1 MMFKSIR
8 WRIAI
13 SYIALFLLA
22 MIGLGYYFTGFVR
35 DIYLGQLRQEL
46 FREAELVA
54 ASISPA
60 LSEQA
65 PAAEINEQVNL
76 LAGEIDLRIT
86 IIDASGIVL
95 GESDEDFTSMDNH
108 LDRPEVV
115 QARETGIG
123 YSIRYSHTVGDFLL
137 YAAVPIRVD
146 QELAGYARVAQAT
159 SQVNQSITNLQ
170 RTLLVTTGI
179 VTLVAIALAMWI
191 ANISLKPLRELTQ
204 EAIRISSG
212 EFQHIRK
219 SGSLMASASDE
230 IGQLTRALN
239 KMISTTQDHIQELTA
254 ERSKMSAVFEEMTDG
269 IVIVDVEGNIQLTN
283 RAVESMFGLSP
294 ENSTGNSLASV
305 LRHYEIVE
313 LWQRCVEQQV
323 MQSANLEVQPQ
334 QLYLQVSA
342 TTLGK
347 SLPGSVL
354 LVFQNLTRL
363 RRLETIRQDFIS
375 NISHELRTPL
385 ASLKALTET
394 LQEGALEDPPAA
406 RRFLEQIE
414 TEVDTI
420 NLVVSE
426 LLERSKIESG
436 RVPLKFTGSQ
446 PQDLIHA
453 AVERL
458 RLQAERAQ
466 LTINISYPEDLP
478 EVLVDPPR
486 LEQVLVNLLHNAIK
500 FTEPGGEIEISV
512 RDNEQTQVEFSVRD
526 SGVGIA
532 VDDLPRIFERF
543 YKADRARSGGGTGL
557 GLAIA
562 SHLVEAHGGVIWAE
576 SELGKGSTFIF
587 TIPIKD

>member
-13 SYIALFLLA
+13 SYVALFLLA

-123 YSIRYSHTVGDFLL
+123 YSTRYSHTVGDFLL

-305 LRHYEIVE
+305 LRHYEIME
-313 LWQRCVEQQV
+313 LWQRCVDQEET
-323 MQSANLEVQPQ
+323 QSTNLEVLPQ

-342 TTLGK
+342 TPLGK

-426 LLERSKIESG
+426 LLELSKIESG
-436 RVPLKFTGSQ
+436 RVPLKFTVSQ

-458 RLQAERAQ
+458 SLQAERAQ
-466 LTINISYPEDLP
+466 LMIRISCPENLP

-486 LEQVLVNLLHNAIK
+486 LEQVLVNLLHNSIK
-500 FTEPGGEIEISV
+500 FTEPGGEIEISA
-512 RDNEQTQVEFSVRD
+512 RENEQNQVEFSVRD

-532 VDDLPRIFERF
+532 ANDLPRIFERF

-562 SHLVEAHGGVIWAE
+562 RHLVEAHGGVIWAE
-576 SELGKGSTFIF
+576 SETGKGSTFIF
-587 TIPIKD
+587 TIPTKD